1 MTMAVGLAVAGLALS
16 AVSAYAA
23 FEQGSAQQQ
32 QYNLQAKQA
41 TVEGERRALQYEQ
54 RANDL
59 LRRRRATN
67 ATLAARASAGGVD
80 PFSGSPDII
89 RAANDTAMGRDYV
102 VLLNDADAALR
113 GGAFQSSLYESA
125 GDVAMRAGT
134 FQAATSLASGALQ
147 AGSMYTQATANPTST
162 VTTKAP

>member
-1 MTMAVGLAVAGLALS
+1 MTVAVGLAIAGLAIG
-16 AVSAYAA
+16 AVSAYSSY
-23 FEQGSAQQQ
+23 EQGQAQKR
-32 QYNLQAKQA
+32 QYNLQAKQ
-41 TVEGERRALQYEQ
+41 TTIEGERRALQYEQ

-67 ATLAARASAGGVD
+67 ATLAARAAAGGVD
-80 PFSGSPDII
+80 PFSGSPDIL

-125 GDVAMRAGT
+125 GATAARAGT
-134 FQAATSLASGALQ
+134 FSAATKFFGSTISAASTGVQ
-147 AGSMYTQATANPTST
+147 AQSNPTTT
-162 VTTKAP
+162 VVE

>member
-1 MTMAVGLAVAGLALS
+1 MTVAVGLAIAGLAIG
-16 AVSAYAA
+16 AVSAYSSY
-23 FEQGSAQQQ
+23 EQGQAQKR
-32 QYNLQAKQA
+32 QYNLQAKQS
-41 TVEGERRALQYEQ
+41 TIEGERRALQYEQ

-67 ATLAARASAGGVD
+67 ATLAARAAAGGVD
-80 PFSGSPDII
+80 PFSGSPDIL

-125 GDVAMRAGT
+125 GATAARAGT
-134 FQAATSLASGALQ
+134 FSAATKFLSANLDAASTGVQ
-147 AGSMYTQATANPTST
+147 SKSNPTST
-162 VTTKAP
+162 VVE

>member
-1 MTMAVGLAVAGLALS
+1 MTVAVGLAVAGLALS
-16 AVSAYAA
+16 AVSAYGAY
-23 FEQGSAQQQ
+23 EQGQAQKR

-67 ATLAARASAGGVD
+67 ATLAARAAAGGVD
-80 PFSGSPDII
+80 PFSGSPDIL

-102 VLLNDADAALR
+102 VLLNDADAALQ

-125 GDVAMRAGT
+125 GDTAARAGA
-134 FQAATSLASGALQ
+134 FSAATTLASGALQ
-147 AGSMYTQATANPTST
+147 AGSLYTQAASKPTT
-162 VTTKAP
+162 VVQG